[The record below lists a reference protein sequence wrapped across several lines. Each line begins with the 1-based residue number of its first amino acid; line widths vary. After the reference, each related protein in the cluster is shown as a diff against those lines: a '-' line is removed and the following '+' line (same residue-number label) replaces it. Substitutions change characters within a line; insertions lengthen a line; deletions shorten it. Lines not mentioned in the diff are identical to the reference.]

1 MSILRGVVMM
11 KYAWS
16 VAVVAL
22 VGLSVMAFE
31 DAKEE
36 KCDNA
41 SFVKK
46 ASCGN
51 LSEIKMA
58 KIAEKHASNSEVKA
72 FAEKMVTEHTAAQ
85 EELKEACKTSKTECP
100 DQMTKEGK
108 EACEKCQKLTGE
120 KNFDAVYISTQIEC
134 HEKALSLYEK
144 GAKECECE
152 KLKAYAEKHIPTIR
166 EHLAIAKKIK
176 NDLDGKT
183 SR

>member
-1 MSILRGVVMM
+1 MI

-16 VAVVAL
+16 LAMVVM
-22 VGLSVMAFE
+22 VSPSVKAFD

-58 KIAEKHASNSEVKA
+58 RLAEKNATNSEVKA
-72 FAEKMVTEHTAAQ
+72 FAEKMVTAHTAAQ
-85 EELKEACKTSKTECP
+85 EELKDACKTSKTECP

-108 EACEKCQKLTGE
+108 EACEKCEKLKCE
-120 KNFDAVYISTQIEC
+120 KSFDAVYISTQVEC
-134 HEKALSLYEK
+134 HEKALKLYEK
-144 GAKECECE
+144 GAKECVCE
-152 KLKAYAEKHIPTIR
+152 KLKAYAEKHIPAIK